1 MTRPLLAIEGLT
13 IRFRGNEDLVTA
25 VDDISFRIHAGEI
38 LGLVGESGSGKSLSA
53 LSVVGL
59 TPDTAEIR
67 ATGGIR
73 WRGRRLDGRTNSL
86 LSLLRGRRIAIVFQ
100 EPAGCLN
107 PIMTI
112 GRQIGEA
119 FPRKSLRWQTGDRIS
134 DLLAEVGLASTLAE
148 RYPHELSGGQQQ
160 RAMIAMALAGDPSLL
175 IADEPTTALDV
186 TVQAQIV
193 ELLRRLCRSRRMAL
207 LFISHDLP
215 LVGRLADRIAVMRHG
230 RIVEHGL
237 VSRVFAE
244 PEHAY
249 TKALLDARPD
259 HSHVPSRLATVDG
272 PVAAEVPTRPPIGGK
287 VLAIEGLTVDYPG
300 RGWLTPDVRAVSEV
314 SLDLG
319 AGETLGIVGESGSG
333 KSTIGKAIVGL
344 VPAKTGRIV
353 LFGEAL
359 AARRPPGHR
368 RCQIVFQDSQG
379 SLNPR
384 LTVAR
389 NLGEP
394 LDIRGLATGAERRPR
409 LEALMAEVRLG
420 PTLLDR
426 YPHELSGGQRQR
438 VNIARALA
446 LDPEL
451 LICDEIVSALDVTV
465 QAQVLNLLKDIQCIR
480 GLSMLFI
487 SHDLAVVRFMADR
500 IAVMKDGRIVEI
512 GRAADI
518 LDRPEHPYTR
528 SLMSAIPRI
537 AA

>member
-1 MTRPLLAIEGLT
+1 MRAPLLEIEGLT
-13 IRFRGNEDLVTA
+13 VRFHGNQGLVTA
-25 VDDISFRIHAGEI
+25 VDDVSFRIDGGEI

-53 LSVVGL
+53 LSIVGL
-59 TPDTAEIR
+59 TPDAAEIR
-67 ATGGIR
+67 VTGGIR

-86 LSLLRGRRIAIVFQ
+86 LPRLRGRRIAIVFQ

-107 PIMTI
+107 PIMAI
-112 GRQIGEA
+112 GRQIAEA
-119 FPRKSLRWQTGDRIS
+119 LPRRSRHRRTADRIV
-134 DLLAEVGLASTLAE
+134 DLLAEVGLDRALAA

-160 RAMIAMALAGDPSLL
+160 RAMIAMALAGDPRLL
-175 IADEPTTALDV
+175 VADEPTTALDV

-193 ELLRRLCRSRRMAL
+193 DLLRRLCRSRNMAM

-215 LVGRLADRIAVMRHG
+215 LVGQLADRVAVMRHG
-230 RIVEHGL
+230 RIVEHGPIG
-237 VSRVFAE
+237 RVFAR
-244 PEHAY
+244 PEHSY

-259 HSHVPSRLATVDG
+259 HARMPSRLATIDG
-272 PVAAEVPTRPPIGGK
+272 PAAAETPARPSIGSQ
-287 VLAIEGLTVDYPG
+287 VLAIDGLAVDYPG
-300 RGWLTPDVRAVSEV
+300 RGWLASPVRAVSNV
-314 SLDLG
+314 SLFLAG
-319 AGETLGIVGESGSG
+319 GETLGIVGESGSG
-333 KSTIGKAIVGL
+333 KSTVGKAIVGL
-344 VPAKTGRIV
+344 APPAGGRIS
-353 LFGEAL
+353 LFGEML
-359 AARRPPGHR
+359 AAGRPPGHR

-394 LDIRGLATGAERRPR
+394 LDIRGLHTGVARRPR
-409 LEALMAEVRLG
+409 LEALLAEVRLS
-420 PTLLDR
+420 PALLDR

-446 LDPEL
+446 LDPDL

-465 QAQVLNLLKDIQCIR
+465 QAQVLNLLKDIQCAR

-500 IAVMKDGRIVEI
+500 IAVMKDGRVVET
-512 GRAADI
+512 GSSADI
-518 LDRPEHPYTR
+518 LDRPTHPYTR
-528 SLMSAIPRI
+528 ALMSAIPRT